1 MKKKILIV
9 STLIVAGLVIGACG
23 NQNAKTPAASSQEES
38 SVKDSSL
45 ESSSGTTEKESIIK
59 GKLKDDV
66 TVDGENVSFFLVD
79 VESVEDPTEIAKGI
93 GEEGVFLNAE
103 IKQVDGEF
111 KAEDFKAGDSIEVTL
126 PENPMMAR
134 SMPPQIPGA
143 SIVLIKKLGN

>member
-1 MKKKILIV
+1 MV
-9 STLIVAGLVIGACG
+9 
-23 NQNAKTPAASSQEES
+23 
-38 SVKDSSL
+38 
-45 ESSSGTTEKESIIK
+45 
-59 GKLKDDV
+59 
-66 TVDGENVSFFLVD
+66 
-79 VESVEDPTEIAKGI
+79 
-93 GEEGVFLNAE
+93 LNAE

>member
-45 ESSSGTTEKESIIK
+45 ESSSATTEKESIIK

-79 VESVEDPTEIAKGI
+79 VESVEDELRLLKESVKKGW
-93 GEEGVFLNAE
+93 F
-103 IKQVDGEF
+103 
-111 KAEDFKAGDSIEVTL
+111 
-126 PENPMMAR
+126 
-134 SMPPQIPGA
+134 
-143 SIVLIKKLGN
+143 